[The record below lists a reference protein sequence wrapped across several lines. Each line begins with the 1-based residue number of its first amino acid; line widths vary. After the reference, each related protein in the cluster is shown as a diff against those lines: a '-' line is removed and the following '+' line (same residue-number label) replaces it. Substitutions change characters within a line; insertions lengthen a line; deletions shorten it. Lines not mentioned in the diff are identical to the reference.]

1 MSATWRAA
9 LAALVL
15 TTMFWSLPTFAA
27 STSAADEEPQPV
39 RFIALGPLSAAIV
52 NRNRVRGRVTVHLTV
67 EILKPDAAAEVQSKL
82 PRVQAAWLNVYQRH
96 IGRLSGLSERLD
108 LESMI
113 GDMRQRSDIVVG
125 KGAIR
130 PLIQNIQYSR

>member
-9 LAALVL
+9 MAAFVL
-15 TTMFWSLPTFAA
+15 TTMFWSAPAFAA
-27 STSAADEEPQPV
+27 SPSAADEEPHPV
-39 RFIALGPLSAAIV
+39 RFIDLGPLSAAIV
-52 NRNRVRGRVTVHLTV
+52 NRNRVRGLVTVHITV

-82 PRVQAAWLNVYQRH
+82 PRVQAAWLNAYQRH
-96 IGRLSGLSERLD
+96 IGRLSGPSERLD

-113 GDMRQRSDIVVG
+113 GDMRQASDIVIG
-125 KGAIR
+125 KGAVR

>member
-1 MSATWRAA
+1 MNATWRTA

-15 TTMFWSLPTFAA
+15 SAMFWSLPTFAA
-27 STSAADEEPQPV
+27 SPSAADEEPHPV
-39 RFIALGPLSAAIV
+39 RFINLGPLSAAIV
-52 NRNRVRGRVTVHLTV
+52 NRNRVRGLVTVHLTV
-67 EILKPDAAAEVQSKL
+67 EIMKPDAAAEEQSKL
-82 PRVQAAWLNVYQRH
+82 PRVQAARLNVYQRH
-96 IGRLSGLSERLD
+96 IGRLSGLSDRLD

-113 GDMRQRSDIVVG
+113 GDMRQASDIVIS

>member
-1 MSATWRAA
+1 MNALLRAA
-9 LAALVL
+9 LTALVVSA
-15 TTMFWSLPTFAA
+15 MFWSSPTFAA
-27 STSAADEEPQPV
+27 SSSAADEEPHAV
-39 RFIALGPLSAAIV
+39 RFIDLGPLSAAIV
-52 NRNRVRGRVTVHLTV
+52 NRNRVRGLVTVQITV
-67 EILKPDAAAEVQSKL
+67 EILKPDAASETQSKL

-96 IGRLSGLSERLD
+96 IGRLSGPSERLD

-113 GDMRQRSDIVVG
+113 GDMRQASDIVIG